1 MSHSESSDPPPI
13 HGTAPVEDTSKPGW
27 VARTIFGTVGLA
39 AAISFLTM
47 GSSRTTIAG
56 IGLIVVAGFHFVAAF
71 KLRRQSAKARTAAAA
86 PAVDQGPTVAV
97 PAPTPLVSERAAAQ
111 TREEALTEIGRGDWA
126 SARAGLRW
134 FIKNATGEQ
143 DWLILAE
150 GLRFPTNLAPREIAA
165 EALIKRY
172 GTDGVYECLRYL
184 DSDDLEGNAYW
195 HIQSVFEELYL
206 VEDIP
211 IRTML
216 LEISTT
222 AKYNDQKAHADE
234 LLGMHNLSADGQGV
248 LKKTTQ

>member
-1 MSHSESSDPPPI
+1 M
-13 HGTAPVEDTSKPGW
+13 
-27 VARTIFGTVGLA
+27 
-39 AAISFLTM
+39 
-47 GSSRTTIAG
+47 
-56 IGLIVVAGFHFVAAF
+56 
-71 KLRRQSAKARTAAAA
+71 
-86 PAVDQGPTVAV
+86 
-97 PAPTPLVSERAAAQ
+97 SERAAAQ
-111 TREEALTEIGRGDWA
+111 TRDEAVAEIDRGDWA
-126 SARAGLRW
+126 SAKAGLRW
-134 FIKNATGEQ
+134 FIENAAGEQ

-150 GLRFPTNLAPREIAA
+150 GLCFPSDLAPREIAA

-216 LEISTT
+216 LEISTA

-234 LLGMHNLSADGQGV
+234 LLDTHNLSADAQGV
-248 LKKTTQ
+248 LKETTQ